1 MKQGFFLL
9 FLFPWFLFAQ
19 NPNYSEDIAPI
30 LYDKCLQCH
39 NSNGIAPLTLE
50 NYAQVV
56 SSAGLIEHV

>member
-1 MKQGFFLL
+1 MKQGFFLI

-39 NSNGIAPLTLE
+39 NSNGIAPLALE
-50 NYAQVV
+50 NYA
-56 SSAGLIEHV
+56 